1 MAIGLQVWSKTAA
14 SNSNADTNINW
25 AEQMAPSQV
34 NDSARAE
41 MASMALWRDDNNCSI
56 VTGGSSTAYTATSNQ
71 IEAALT
77 SGYTIGVQFHATNDS
92 SATLAVDGLTAKP
105 LQVVSGTNLKGGEFR
120 TGSMA
125 RFTYSTTGTGQ
136 WIAQGADQT
145 TPGVTDGS
153 NSFAGTIGEY
163 QSSLLTSGSAVTVAT
178 TAGTNITSIALTA
191 GDWDLYAE
199 AFYKTTSGTLTN
211 VISVISNATGETTV
225 TGASLAADGFDFSLA
240 VPNTGASS
248 AGFAMSGGALRT
260 RASSASSATY
270 FLNTAANFTGPNVLA
285 YGGLRARR
293 MR

>member
-25 AEQMAPSQV
+25 AEGMAPSQV

-41 MASMALWRDDNNCSI
+41 MASVAAWRDDNNCTI

-77 SGYTIGVQFHATNDS
+77 SGYTVGVQFHATNDS

-105 LQVVSGTNLKGGEFR
+105 LQVVAGLNLKGGEFR

-125 RFTYSTTGTGQ
+125 RFTYSSTGSGQ

-145 TPGVTDGS
+145 TPGVTDAS
-153 NSFAGTIGEY
+153 DAFVGTIGE
-163 QSSLLTSGSAVTVAT
+163 QLKSTVASG
-178 TAGTNITSIALTA
+178 AAVAIAPNATSNVLSLGLTA
-191 GDWDLYAE
+191 GDWDLDGSIYIS
-199 AFYKTTSGTLTN
+199 SGFN
-211 VISVISNATGETTV
+211 NATYVALSAASGETTAAAFSV
-225 TGASLAADGFDFSLA
+225 PADGYAYVKYSANATASVASGFPLGVHGLHTRVTLS
-240 VPNTGASS
+240 SS
-248 AGFAMSGGALRT
+248 AIYYLNVLNDSG
-260 RASSASSATY
+260 SATCGY
-270 FLNTAANFTGPNVLA
+270 
-285 YGGLRARR
+285 YGILRARR

>member
-145 TPGVTDGS
+145 TPGITDAS
-153 NSFAGTIGEY
+153 NAFAGNIGEY
-163 QSSLLTSGSAVTVAT
+163 TSTLVTSGSAINLADGVA
-178 TAGTNITSIALTA
+178 TNITSLALTA
-191 GDWDLYAE
+191 GDWDLWGELFILGSNTVINANGAISQASAE
-199 AFYKTTSGTLTN
+199 TTATGFTMP
-211 VISVISNATGETTV
+211 VDGYDFVGIAPNATPG
-225 TGASLAADGFDFSLA
+225 
-240 VPNTGASS
+240 
-248 AGFAMSGGALRT
+248 SGRPLSISGLRT
-260 RASSASSATY
+260 RASSASGVTY
-270 FLNTAANFTGPNVLA
+270 YLNFKGNLGGNMNV